1 MIEYQLVVGTI
12 NKEDVEMKR
21 QVFFTA
27 IIVVVLSV
35 AVGTNAYT
43 IHPTHPRIFITDRQA
58 FRDRINNDVNLRSI
72 FDSSKANMSWR
83 TPGTNNWVNPVIMQ
97 MHAMIYLVDQEA
109 AYLDKTKLFLEYFAN
124 GDWELDTGSSSRHWI
139 WPLIVKSM
147 SITYDWLYDDLS
159 PAEKTKYGNFIVTTA
174 DKIYTYCRN
183 VPPGASWIDQCMDYS
198 NQFFWHHGRLIF
210 AGIALYNDGINDSS
224 AIGYLD
230 DSENWIK
237 NHMLPATNQVGM
249 DGGWC
254 EGLGY
259 NGMTIPMFAD
269 MIEVWKVAAGEDLF
283 GSSTFLHYNSEWI
296 LHSITPH
303 NGYYVEIADI
313 GISDSYGTTIGLMA
327 VLTAARYSNG
337 FAQYITED
345 VFPSSYGFHNFPYL
359 LWYDSGVPAVNLSGV
374 ELAKHFRGIGHVLMR
389 TGFDSDST
397 FALFKSGNMY
407 APHQHQEQNEFLIHR
422 KGSLAVESAHYEGD
436 YYNETFYHNC
446 MLIDGDQIR
455 PPFTQYYEV
464 VEGTVRDAGDIT
476 EYEHTADY
484 TYAVGD
490 AANAYE
496 SSKVTECL
504 RYFVFLRPDYF
515 VVFDRVS
522 ATSASYA
529 KKWLIHSV
537 NSPSIAGDLI
547 TITESNGKLFSKTI
561 LPEQVNINSYS
572 EESRYGIEVTPVTSN
587 ADELFLHVL
596 YPTDLAGTMPSTSAV
611 GNSDMTGVN
620 FDDRLI
626 LFGKEGKV
634 YNDDFSYSFSA
645 ASTTKH
651 LIADMKP
658 DTSYIITTGAD
669 YIEKRSSSNGVLY
682 FETTDTGAV
691 TVDITKLAGDV
702 DIDFDVDLHD
712 FGVMAPAWL
721 SEPLDGNWNRI
732 CDISEP
738 NDDII
743 NYTDIEML
751 FRKWLVGAP

>member
-1 MIEYQLVVGTI
+1 
-12 NKEDVEMKR
+12 MKR
-21 QVFFTA
+21 QVIFIA
-27 IIVVVLSV
+27 ALAVVLS
-35 AVGTNAYT
+35 AVVGANAYT

-58 FRDRINNDVNLRSI
+58 FRDRINNDTNLRSV
-72 FDSSKANMSWR
+72 FDSSKADVSGRLPSDNDW
-83 TPGTNNWVNPVIMQ
+83 NNWNNPLIMQ
-97 MHAMIYLVDQEA
+97 MNAMIYVVDQEA
-109 AYLDKTKLFLEYFAN
+109 AYLDKAKLYLEYFAN
-124 GDWELDTGSSSRHWI
+124 GDWEDHEAEGGRHWI
-139 WPLIVKSM
+139 WPLIVKGM
-147 SITYDWLYDDLS
+147 SITYDWLYDVLS
-159 PAEKTKYGNFIVTTA
+159 EPERIKYGNFIVTTA

-210 AGIALYNDGINDSS
+210 AGIALYNDDVNDVS

-230 DSENWIK
+230 DSEDWIK
-237 NHMLPATNQVGM
+237 NHMLPATNQVGV

-269 MIEVWKVAAGEDLF
+269 MIEVWKVAAGEDLY

-303 NGYYVEIADI
+303 DSNYVEIADI
-313 GISDSYGTTIGLMA
+313 GMQTPSNNNYGTTIGLMA
-327 VLTAARYSNG
+327 ALTGARYSNG

-345 VFPSSYGFHNFPYL
+345 VFPSGYGFHNFPYL
-359 LWYDSGVPAVNLSGV
+359 LWYDSGVPAVNLSSV
-374 ELAKHFRGIGHVLMR
+374 ELAKHFRGIGHVIMR

-397 FALFKSGNMY
+397 FALFKSGNMF

-422 KGSLAVESAHYEGD
+422 KGRLAVESAHY
-436 YYNETFYHNC
+436 YYQDTHYHNC

-504 RYFVFLRPDYF
+504 RYFVFLRPEYF
-515 VVFDRVS
+515 VVFDRVG

-561 LPEQVNINSYS
+561 LPEAVNINSFS
-572 EESRYGIEVTPVTSN
+572 EELRYKIEVTPVTSN

-712 FGVMAPAWL
+712 FAVFALAWL
-721 SEPLDGNWNRI
+721 SEPLDGNWNAA

-738 NDDII
+738 SDDVI
-743 NYTDIEML
+743 NLDDLEML
-751 FRKWLVGAP
+751 LRKWLAGAP